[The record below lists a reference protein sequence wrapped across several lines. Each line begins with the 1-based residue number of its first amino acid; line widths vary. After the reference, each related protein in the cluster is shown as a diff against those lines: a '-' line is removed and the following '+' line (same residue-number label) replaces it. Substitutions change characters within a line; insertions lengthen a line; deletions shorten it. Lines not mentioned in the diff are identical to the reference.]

1 MSASSPE
8 PAMEALTSNA
18 RTDDGAAHESVPS
31 TAGPR
36 DLVDPEEL
44 TVAAADGDSG
54 PREDQKRDGGP

>member
-1 MSASSPE
+1 
-8 PAMEALTSNA
+8 MEALTSNA